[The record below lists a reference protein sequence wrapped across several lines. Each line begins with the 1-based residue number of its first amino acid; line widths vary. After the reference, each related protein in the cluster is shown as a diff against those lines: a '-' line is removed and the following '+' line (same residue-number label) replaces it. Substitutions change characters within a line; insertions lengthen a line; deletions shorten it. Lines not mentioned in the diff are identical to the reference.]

1 MTMLETQIQ
10 TSRDYGREGGDRL
23 AETRETVLDGLQ
35 KGIDNIT
42 GKQGNE
48 LRTLLNDTGKIINKF
63 ISPTAPTTASPK
75 QQAGS

>member
-1 MTMLETQIQ
+1 MLETQIQ

-23 AETRETVLDGLQ
+23 SETSEAVLDGLQ

-42 GKQGNE
+42 GKRGNE
-48 LRTLLNDTGKIINKF
+48 LRTFLSDTGETINKF

-75 QQAGS
+75 QQTGS